1 MFNVIGLCYCIFMA
15 RKKTLVPVA
24 PKPCDKWVVLTE
36 IQVNGRYVS
45 KGTELKISGVRGRYR
60 FIKQVTTEKGIT
72 WVDVYGGTKGYE
84 CIRSFSPDQIKTV
97 HSKNKTEHHLA
108 KEYKAK
114 KKLLKQ
120 SNETGQT
127 Q

>member
-1 MFNVIGLCYCIFMA
+1 MT
-15 RKKTLVPVA
+15 RKKPLVPVV

-36 IQVNGRYVS
+36 LQVNGRYVV
-45 KGTELKISGVRGRYR
+45 KGTELKISGERGRYR

-72 WVDVYGGTKGYE
+72 WIDVYGGAKGYE
-84 CIRSFSPDQIKTV
+84 CIRSFSPDRIKTV
-97 HSKNKTEHHLA
+97 HSKNKTDFHLA
-108 KEYKAK
+108 KEYKTK

>member
-1 MFNVIGLCYCIFMA
+1 MCYGIRMA
-15 RKKTLVPVA
+15 RKKSSVPDA

-45 KGTELKISGVRGRYR
+45 KGTELKIAGERGRYR

-72 WVDVYGGTKGYE
+72 WVDVYGGPKGYE
-84 CIRSFSPDQIKTV
+84 CLHSFSPDRIKTV
-97 HSKNKTEHHLA
+97 HSKNKTDFHLA

-114 KKLLKQ
+114 KKSIKE
-120 SNETGQT
+120 SENSSENG
-127 Q
+127 